1 VSTRR
6 PAQTA
11 FGRARQ
17 ATAERPVPSPA
28 AAALTAVTSETP
40 VTSPA
45 PAKAGTT
52 GEARPVVS
60 RFTVRVYDAQND
72 AAWQTLRH
80 QLSQRL
86 GRMPSLSEVA
96 EIAARAVLDVP
107 AATDRAAELLPA
119 RQR

>member
-1 VSTRR
+1 MSTRR
-6 PAQTA
+6 PVQTA

-28 AAALTAVTSETP
+28 ASLTAVTP
-40 VTSPA
+40 VTA
-45 PAKAGTT
+45 PAKAGAK

-60 RFTVRVYDAQND
+60 RFTVRVYDAEND

-80 QLSQRL
+80 QLGQGL

-107 AATDRAAELLPA
+107 AATERAAELLPS
-119 RQR
+119 RR

>member
-1 VSTRR
+1 MSTRR

-28 AAALTAVTSETP
+28 AALTAVTPT
-40 VTSPA
+40 TSPA
-45 PAKAGTT
+45 AKAGAS

-60 RFTVRVYDAQND
+60 RFTVRVYDAEND

-107 AATDRAAELLPA
+107 AATERAAELLPS
-119 RQR
+119 RNR

>member
-1 VSTRR
+1 
-6 PAQTA
+6 
-11 FGRARQ
+11 
-17 ATAERPVPSPA
+17 
-28 AAALTAVTSETP
+28 
-40 VTSPA
+40 
-45 PAKAGTT
+45 
-52 GEARPVVS
+52 VVS

-107 AATDRAAELLPA
+107 AATDRAAELLPS
-119 RQR
+119 RQK